1 MKSIFFSKNLK
12 KPKHYASAKPKTD
25 VIAIIKMDILI
36 KCQLILEKSKW
47 WYYWWIIA
55 SLNDKREGEWGSSG
69 IEHTCT
75 SGYWV
80 GWTNWMET
88 SDS

>member
-1 MKSIFFSKNLK
+1 M
-12 KPKHYASAKPKTD
+12 SAH
-25 VIAIIKMDILI
+25 
-36 KCQLILEKSKW
+36 LEKSKW
-47 WYYWWIIA
+47 WYHWWIIA

-80 GWTNWMET
+80 GWKNWMET